1 METTNDSQD
10 PSQAVNDGTERTAN
24 NDRSNQSG
32 NDNEHSDTDPAIRRA
47 VAAAAAVGELA
58 LMGIGFATASLVQK
72 IAEVST
78 ASNIERQTVEG
89 SESIN
94 VTNSD
99 TSLDNNTVSGTENSG
114 ALAKDQ
120 VNGNEGTLDAN
131 TLDGKAISTETN
143 ALENNAGAVKTEA
156 GALDTSSEAL
166 KIT

>member
-1 METTNDSQD
+1 MEETKNDSQD
-10 PSQAVNDGTERTAN
+10 PDM
-24 NDRSNQSG
+24 
-32 NDNEHSDTDPAIRRA
+32 DPIIKEA
-47 VAAAAAVGELA
+47 VAAAAAVGEAA
-58 LMGIGFATASLVQK
+58 LLGIGLVTASLAQK

-78 ASNIERQTVEG
+78 ASNIERQDVEG
-89 SESIN
+89 SESIKVMN
-94 VTNSD
+94 ND
-99 TSLDNNTVSGTENSG
+99 TTLDSNTVSGTENSG

-120 VNGNEGTLDAN
+120 VNGNEGTLDAD

>member
-1 METTNDSQD
+1 MTMEETKNDSQD
-10 PSQAVNDGTERTAN
+10 PDM
-24 NDRSNQSG
+24 
-32 NDNEHSDTDPAIRRA
+32 DPIIKEA
-47 VAAAAAVGELA
+47 VAAAAAVGEAA
-58 LMGIGFATASLVQK
+58 LLGIGLVTASLAQN

-78 ASNIERQTVEG
+78 ASNIERQDVEG
-89 SESIN
+89 SESIKVMN
-94 VTNSD
+94 ND
-99 TSLDNNTVSGTENSG
+99 TTLDSNTVSGTENSG

-120 VNGNEGTLDAN
+120 VNGNEGTLDAD

>member
-1 METTNDSQD
+1 MEETKNDFQD
-10 PSQAVNDGTERTAN
+10 PDM
-24 NDRSNQSG
+24 
-32 NDNEHSDTDPAIRRA
+32 DPIIKEA
-47 VAAAAAVGELA
+47 VAAAAAVGEAA
-58 LMGIGFATASLVQK
+58 LLGIGLVTASLAQK

-78 ASNIERQTVEG
+78 ASNIERQDVEG
-89 SESIN
+89 SESIKVMN
-94 VTNSD
+94 ND
-99 TSLDNNTVSGTENSG
+99 TTLDSNTVSGTENSG

-120 VNGNEGTLDAN
+120 VNGNEGTLDAD

>member
-1 METTNDSQD
+1 MTMEETKNDSQD
-10 PSQAVNDGTERTAN
+10 PDM
-24 NDRSNQSG
+24 
-32 NDNEHSDTDPAIRRA
+32 DPIIKEA
-47 VAAAAAVGELA
+47 VAAAAAVGEAA
-58 LMGIGFATASLVQK
+58 LLGIGLVTASLAQK

-78 ASNIERQTVEG
+78 ASNIERQDVEG
-89 SESIN
+89 SESIKVMN
-94 VTNSD
+94 ND
-99 TSLDNNTVSGTENSG
+99 TTLDSNTVSGTENSG

-120 VNGNEGTLDAN
+120 VNGNEGTLDAD

>member
-1 METTNDSQD
+1 MASDNDD
-10 PSQAVNDGTERTAN
+10 NK
-24 NDRSNQSG
+24 QSS
-32 NDNEHSDTDPAIRRA
+32 NDNDHPDTDPVIKEAI
-47 VAAAAAVGELA
+47 AAAAAIGEIA

-78 ASNIERQTVEG
+78 ASNIERQNVEG
-89 SESIN
+89 NESIN
-94 VTNSD
+94 VTNSN

-131 TLDGKAISTETN
+131 TLDGRAISTETN